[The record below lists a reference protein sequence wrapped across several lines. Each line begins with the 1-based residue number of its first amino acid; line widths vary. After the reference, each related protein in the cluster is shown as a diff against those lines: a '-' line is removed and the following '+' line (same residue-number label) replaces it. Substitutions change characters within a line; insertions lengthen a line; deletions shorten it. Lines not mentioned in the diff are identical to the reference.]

1 MLVPLINSY
10 LKSIERN
17 FQIDLNTIDINL
29 LNLFTIIFR
38 NGVIF
43 AIWVVL
49 NLIIILII
57 KNVITTRKNAKIEV
71 EGINLKKKDG
81 THGTADWGTKEETE
95 EYLSIDKRDGIIIGE
110 NDEGQLITLPIHTY
124 LNKNIA
130 VFGSSGSKKSRG
142 FAIPNAME
150 LAQEQLQMAIGRDV
164 SLVITDPKRRAI

>member
-1 MLVPLINSY
+1 MTNNYYKKSYITSNKQTKRKPKQNKPEY
-10 LKSIERN
+10 LKLFLGAFFMMLIL
-17 FQIDLNTIDINL
+17 FIL
-29 LNLFTIIFR
+29 LAVHLFAS
-38 NGVIF
+38 V
-43 AIWVVL
+43 
-49 NLIIILII
+49 
-57 KNVITTRKNAKIEV
+57 
-71 EGINLKKKDG
+71 D
-81 THGTADWGTKEETE
+81 TA
-95 EYLSIDKRDGIIIGE
+95 IGE